1 MQWPAPLALTQRIN
15 EGRHRLAI
23 DPLILILFK
32 SGCGGG
38 YRNQNAIEPIQ
49 EAGVGLGVARAVEA
63 GVVNQI
69 AEFSQT
75 LGACGGADNLMA
87 LTPEMGCNSRSD
99 ISTTNDPVIARHA
112 WSNTFYRI

>member
-1 MQWPAPLALTQRIN
+1 MALTKRIN
-15 EGRHRLAI
+15 EGRHRLAV
-23 DPLILILFK
+23 DLLVLILFK
-32 SGCGGG
+32 GGCGGS

-63 GVVNQI
+63 GVVDQI

-99 ISTTNDPVIARHA
+99 ISTANNSVI
-112 WSNTFYRI
+112 T